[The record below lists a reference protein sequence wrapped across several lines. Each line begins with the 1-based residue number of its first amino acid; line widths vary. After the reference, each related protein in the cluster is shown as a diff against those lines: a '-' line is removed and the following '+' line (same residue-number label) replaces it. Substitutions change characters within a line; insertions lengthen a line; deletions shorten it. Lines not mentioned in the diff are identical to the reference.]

1 MALVLVTGPA
11 SEPVSVEEAKAHL
24 RVDGSDDDAYIGT
37 LITTARSHVETITR
51 RALIT
56 QTWKLVL
63 DDWPDDVLELY
74 LPPLVSVSSLTY
86 KDADGDTQTFA
97 SSNYVVD
104 ADSVPGRLCLADDA
118 SWPSDDL
125 YPMGAVQIQYVAGY
139 GDADEVPQPI
149 KSAILLLV
157 GHYYENREAA
167 LVAQGANVQ
176 ELPIGIEALLSSY
189 RVWTF

>member
-1 MALVLVTGPA
+1 MALVLVTAPTE
-11 SEPVSVEEAKAHL
+11 EPVSIAEAKAHL
-24 RVDGSDDDAYIGT
+24 RVDGDDDDSYIGA

-51 RALIT
+51 RALMP

-63 DDWPDDVLELY
+63 DDWPDDVLELL
-74 LPPLVSVSSLTY
+74 LPPLVSVSSITY
-86 KDADGDTQTFA
+86 KDADGETQTFA

-125 YPMGAVQIQYVAGY
+125 YPMGAVQIQYLAGY
-139 GDADEVPQPI
+139 TNANAVPQPI
-149 KSAILLLV
+149 KNAILLLV

-176 ELPIGIEALLSSY
+176 QLPMGVADLLATY
-189 RVWTF
+189 RVMTF